1 MAEALCLSDAEIV
14 ELTNKHRRHTQLRE
28 LRHMGLYHAVR
39 VRSDGSFVVLRQLI
53 EASKKDSGPGLTLD
67 RLHGSQK
74 AQH

>member
-1 MAEALCLSDAEIV
+1 MSEALCLSDEEIAT
-14 ELTNKHRRHTQLRE
+14 LTKKQRRHTQLRE

-53 EASKKDSGPGLTLD
+53 ETSKKETGPGLTLE
-67 RLHGSQK
+67 RLRGTQK

>member
-1 MAEALCLSDAEIV
+1 MAESLCLTDEEIV
-14 ELTNKHRRHTQLRE
+14 ALTNKQRRHTQLRE

-53 EASKKDSGPGLTLD
+53 EAGKKETGPGLTLD
-67 RLHGSQK
+67 RLRGTQK